1 MPPTTPQPPHGPSIA
16 ELQDALKASEQRAA
30 AIVETAVNA
39 IITMDENCI
48 IETANSATER
58 LFGYRREELV
68 GRNIRMLMPQP
79 YRDRHDG
86 YVQNYLRTGVRRII
100 GIGREAVAQR
110 KNGSVFPIDL
120 SVGEAVLPSGRRIF
134 TGIIR
139 DLTERKRL
147 EEQILHISEEEQ
159 ARIGQDIHDDLC
171 QQLAAI
177 GCLARVAQKNL
188 AAAGSPEADSMDEIV
203 RLISRAN
210 TRARETSRGLMPVV
224 LDSGGLMAALEE
236 LADSTARAYEIS
248 CSFYYDHPVQ
258 VEDNQLAVQLF
269 RIAQEAVSNAVKHSQ
284 AQRVEIRLARQSGSL
299 VLTVRDDGVGI
310 PDKPAK
316 GTGMGLLTMN
326 HRAQMM
332 GGTVAVTP
340 RPTGGT
346 QVTCTLPLP
355 SEKIEMP

>member
-1 MPPTTPQPPHGPSIA
+1 MQRKKPDEPSIA
-16 ELQDALKASEQRAA
+16 ELKAALQASAQISS

-39 IITMDENCI
+39 IITIDENCF
-48 IETANSATER
+48 IESANTATER
-58 LFGYRREELV
+58 LFGYKREEII
-68 GRNIRMLMPQP
+68 GKNISMLMPQP

-86 YVQNYLRTGVRRII
+86 YVHRYLRTGVKRII
-100 GIGREAVAQR
+100 GIGREALAQR
-110 KNGSVFPIDL
+110 KDGSVFPIDL

-139 DLTERKRL
+139 DLTDRKAL
-147 EEQILHISEEEQ
+147 EDKILHISEEEQ

-177 GCLARVAQKNL
+177 GCLAKVAQKNL
-188 AAAGSPEADSMDEIV
+188 RKSGSPEAQSLEEIV
-203 RLISRAN
+203 RLVSKAN

-236 LADSTARAYEIS
+236 LAESTARAYEIK
-248 CSFYYDHPVQ
+248 CVFRYDNPVQ
-258 VEDNQLAVQLF
+258 VSDNQMSVQLF

-284 AQRVEIRLARQSGSL
+284 AKRVDIHLARQSGSI
-299 VLTVRDDGVGI
+299 VLTVRDNGVGI
-310 PDKPAK
+310 PDKAAK

-332 GGTVAVTP
+332 GGTVSVTP
-340 RPTGGT
+340 RPAGGT
-346 QVTCTLPLP
+346 QVICNVPAP
-355 SEKIEMP
+355 AKNP

>member
-1 MPPTTPQPPHGPSIA
+1 MPPHTQPAGPSIA

-58 LFGYRREELV
+58 LFGYHRSEII

-79 YRDRHDG
+79 YRDRHDS

-100 GIGREAVAQR
+100 GIGREAVALR
-110 KNGSVFPIDL
+110 KDGTVFPIDL

-177 GCLARVAQKNL
+177 SCLARVVQKNL
-188 AAAGSPEADSMDEIV
+188 AAVQSPEADSMEEIV
-203 RLISRAN
+203 RLIARAN

-224 LDSGGLMAALEE
+224 LDSDGLMAALEE
-236 LADSTARAYEIS
+236 LAESTTRAYETT
-248 CSFYYDHPVQ
+248 CRFFYDIPVQ
-258 VEDNQLAVQLF
+258 VEDNQMAVQLF

-284 AQRVEIRLARQSGSL
+284 ARHVEIRLARRNGSL
-299 VLTVRDDGVGI
+299 LLTVQDDGIGI
-310 PDKPAK
+310 PDTPAK

-332 GGTVAVTP
+332 GGTMSVAP
-340 RPTGGT
+340 RPGGGT
-346 QVTCTLPLP
+346 VVSCAIPLP
-355 SEKIEMP
+355 AKTETP